1 MAVFG
6 HSGSQAPQFIHSS
19 VILIAIAILFLILHK
34 ITKKKPA
41 MLNENKILGL
51 EMLGNFINDFISKN
65 EDTYSEKEERMA
77 YLMKRSEIEN
87 PWFTIENQTYNL
99 KQWAGLFTKANI
111 ENWLSKYQL
120 AETPKRVGLILAGNI
135 PIVGFHDITS
145 VVLSN
150 HIPVIKL
157 SSKDKLML
165 PFLLEL
171 WKEFSNHEIEHEIV
185 ERLENFDAVIATG
198 SNNTARY
205 LEYYFKNHLSI
216 IRKNRTSIAVL
227 KGDETSEELQLL
239 ADDIFRYFGLGCRN
253 VTKLLLPKDMK
264 VDGLFE
270 NFVKYQE
277 VINHN
282 KYANNYDYNRAV
294 YLLNQDLFWDNNFVM
309 LREDEKL
316 FSPLSVVNFSRY
328 EKLDEAKQFVENN
341 RNEIQAIV
349 AKPELGLDS
358 IGFGETQNPSLDT
371 YADDV
376 DTMAFLS
383 VI

>member
-1 MAVFG
+1 
-6 HSGSQAPQFIHSS
+6 
-19 VILIAIAILFLILHK
+19 
-34 ITKKKPA
+34 
-41 MLNENKILGL
+41 MLNEYKISGL
-51 EMLGNFINDFISKN
+51 EKLGEFIQNFLKND
-65 EDTYSEKEERMA
+65 EDHYSEKEERLA

-87 PWFTIENQTYNL
+87 PWFTQENQRYNL
-99 KQWAGLFTKANI
+99 EQWSSLFTKENI

-120 AETPKRVGLILAGNI
+120 SNTPKRVGLILAGNI
-135 PIVGFHDITS
+135 PLVGFHDIIS

-150 HIPVIKL
+150 HIPIVKL
-157 SSKDKLML
+157 SSKDRLIL
-165 PFLLEL
+165 PFLLQL
-171 WKEFSNHEIEHEIV
+171 WNDFSNQEIEYHIV
-185 ERLENFDAVIATG
+185 EKLENFDAVIATG

-227 KGDETSEELQLL
+227 KGDETEEELQLL

-253 VTKLLLPKDMK
+253 VTKLLIPENMK
-264 VDGLFE
+264 VDRLFE
-270 NFVKYQE
+270 NFVKYQDI
-277 VINHN
+277 INHN

-316 FSPLSVVNFSRY
+316 FSPLSVINFSRY
-328 EKLDEAKQFVENN
+328 ENLEQVKQFVEINKD
-341 RNEIQAIV
+341 EIQTIV
-349 AKPELGLDS
+349 AKRELELES
-358 IGFGETQNPSLDT
+358 IGFGKTQNPSLDT
-371 YADDV
+371 YADNV